1 MANVD
6 IILSGFTPSER
17 EYSNYGDNEPI
28 YVYTFNGFDL
38 NGNSLDLSI
47 DKGTYNIQGSENG
60 PVLLGYSKAAIGS
73 QIIDVSDFNNYGDN
87 NSGDGIPPLGAASSS
102 NSSAD
107 LTSYYGMLQ
116 YTLNGSDY
124 LLKIVRLVYNTED
137 EYTILYLV
145 DNDSSYRGYIGPD
158 GTIEIE
164 NESGSSAPSE
174 VTDWVIIFG
183 DNVFTDSAMANNYF
197 SKFSNGS
204 SPQYDG

>member
-87 NSGDGIPPLGAASSS
+87 NSGGGSPFRAAAIPST
-102 NSSAD
+102 SSAG
-107 LTSYYGMLQ
+107 LTSYYGMLKC
-116 YTLNGSDY
+116 TLNDNDY
-124 LLKIVRLVYNTED
+124 LLKIVELNGSSDYIE
-137 EYTILYLV
+137 LYLV
-145 DNDSSYRGYIGPD
+145 GNDSNYLGVISSD
-158 GTIEIE
+158 GVVGIS
-164 NESGSSAPSE
+164 ESESSEPSE
-174 VTDWVIIFG
+174 VDNGWVIIFG
-183 DNVFTDSAMANNYF
+183 DNVFTNGVSAYNYF

>member
-17 EYSNYGDNEPI
+17 EYSNYGDNEPV

-87 NSGDGIPPLGAASSS
+87 NSGGGGSPFRAA
-102 NSSAD
+102 
-107 LTSYYGMLQ
+107 YGMLKC
-116 YTLNGSDY
+116 TLNDNDY
-124 LLKIVRLVYNTED
+124 LLKIVELNGSSDYIE
-137 EYTILYLV
+137 LYLV
-145 DNDSSYRGYIGPD
+145 GNDSNYLGAISSD
-158 GTIEIE
+158 GVVGIS
-164 NESGSSAPSE
+164 ESESSEPSE
-174 VTDWVIIFG
+174 VDNGWVIIFG
-183 DNVFTDSAMANNYF
+183 DNVFTNGVSAYNYF

-204 SPQYDG
+204 SPKG